1 MTLMFARWKIVS
13 LTIVLLFVGVVRVT
27 QSAAAQ
33 AESGIVGIV
42 TDESG
47 GVLPGTTVTASSPA
61 LQVGQTTAVTNE
73 RGEYR
78 LSPLPIGVYSV
89 TFTLAGFQTIK
100 REDIRLTVG
109 FVAKVDA
116 SMKVG
121 SLEETI
127 TVSGA
132 SPVVD

>member
-1 MTLMFARWKIVS
+1 MTLMFGRSKIVS
-13 LTIVLLFVGVVRVT
+13 LTIVLLFVGVVKVT

-47 GVLPGTTVTASSPA
+47 GVLPGVTVTASSPA
-61 LQVGQTTAVTNE
+61 LQIGQVTTVTNE
-73 RGEYR
+73 RGDYR
-78 LSPLPIGVYSV
+78 LSPLPIRTYTVI
-89 TFTLAGFQTIK
+89 FNLARFQTIK

-116 SMKVG
+116 PMK
-121 SLEETI
+121 
-127 TVSGA
+127 
-132 SPVVD
+132 